1 VKRQAS
7 AHAQKYGIVLTL
19 GVLSCPAIARRA
31 ASGDRRT
38 RGASAPS
45 NQELTVLSIK
55 NLTKTYPGGTR
66 ALHGVSLKS
75 IWRNER
81 APEGVAR
88 GKAQVQH
95 RKFDPGIRDQF
106 QAHACRDRCLQQKDR
121 PQSVVRH
128 RSHFVVAPVLLILI
142 FPVFATGQAK
152 EGAWSKKKSP
162 WVSLSPAERTQV
174 QDFSE
179 DYKQYLDVARSALG
193 STKERNSRQASWL
206 RCP

>member
-1 VKRQAS
+1 MGGPARGCSATPVDTARRLGGPRSSELALHRVKRQAS

-95 RKFDPGIRDQF
+95 RKFDPGIRGQF
-106 QAHACRDRCLQQKDR
+106 QAHASRDRSLQQTDR
-121 PQSVVRH
+121 LQSRRQPHCGRRKRVGH
-128 RSHFVVAPVLLILI
+128 
-142 FPVFATGQAK
+142 T
-152 EGAWSKKKSP
+152 
-162 WVSLSPAERTQV
+162 LSPHHRRI
-174 QDFSE
+174 
-179 DYKQYLDVARSALG
+179 RS
-193 STKERNSRQASWL
+193 
-206 RCP
+206 